1 MTDSPPQP
9 ASPTIAPRAMWTV
22 WALSL
27 LIALGLRVLGPSD
40 LGQNL
45 DQSKTIAFTLD
56 MVHNGRWALPR
67 DGTGEPTRKPP
78 MINWLGAPVI
88 ALGLHSE
95 PALKLPALLS
105 GIATAL
111 LILAAGRILLPRLC
125 GDADDDPPSVCEA
138 CDVALAAHAPAL
150 ALLASCAWLA
160 SISSVKHIYFMRPDI
175 LFTALLTGA
184 WAVSLRLLAPKPP
197 RRARLWALLF
207 WALGAG
213 AILTKGPLAF
223 VLPVYL
229 LLHVVLISPMGQRRT
244 MLTRLGWWWGWLVLL
259 APPLIWLYF
268 AHQSDAEHVR
278 RALLGEELGSRV
290 GRGGLGGV
298 LETAAALPGYL
309 AERFAPW
316 SILAIL
322 AIVFPPSAR
331 LRRHPMGPASL
342 WALCVLGATVL
353 FAMNSGSYMMPAYPP
368 LALLGVYALCRIIA
382 TKRRPNM
389 SRAIRSIA
397 ALALLCVTLVALRE
411 ATGSRGA
418 KDRTGEH
425 LKAFARRAQQI
436 VGDDAVLFE
445 RMGDLPVAS
454 LMGRAQPG
462 EIVIPGGAVW
472 VIRPTL
478 PNPQTSLEFASEP
491 IVTHD
496 PETGVPN
503 DGAITIGLYRRLPP
517 R

>member
-1 MTDSPPQP
+1 MSESLPDSQPKPAPP
-9 ASPTIAPRAMWTV
+9 ARLIRAAWIV
-22 WALSL
+22 WALTL
-27 LIALGLRVLGPSD
+27 LIALGFRVLGPSD

-67 DGTGEPTRKPP
+67 DGLGEATRKPP
-78 MINWLGAPVI
+78 MVNWLGAPAV

-105 GIATAL
+105 GVATAL
-111 LILAAGRILLPRLC
+111 LIIIAGRVLLPRLALEP
-125 GDADDDPPSVCEA
+125 ADD
-138 CDVALAAHAPAL
+138 CDAALAMHTPAV
-150 ALLASCAWLA
+150 ALLASSAWLA

-184 WAVSLRLLAPKPP
+184 WVVALVLLAPRAP
-197 RRARLWALLF
+197 RHARRWALLL

-213 AILTKGPLAF
+213 AILTKGPLAL
-223 VLPVYL
+223 VLPAYL
-229 LLHVVLISPMGQRRT
+229 LLHIILITPRGQRAQ
-244 MLTRLGWWWGWLVLL
+244 MLSRLGWWWGWLVLI

-268 AHQSDAEHVR
+268 AHQTDAEHVR

-290 GRGGLGGV
+290 GRGGLGGIF
-298 LETAAALPGYL
+298 ETAAALPGYL

-331 LRRHPMGPASL
+331 LRRHPMGPATL

-353 FAMNSGSYMMPAYPP
+353 FAMNSGSYMMPAYPA
-368 LALLGVYALCRIIA
+368 LALLGVYALCRIVA
-382 TKRRPNM
+382 TKTKPRM
-389 SRAIRSIA
+389 DRAIRFTA

-411 ATGSRGA
+411 ATVSRGA

-425 LKAFARRAQQI
+425 LKAFARQAQQI
-436 VGDDAVLFE
+436 VADDPVLFE
-445 RMGDLPVAS
+445 RMGDLPVPS
-454 LMGRAQPG
+454 LMGRSQPG
-462 EIVIPGGAVW
+462 EIVIPGGAQW
-472 VIRPTL
+472 VIRPTQ
-478 PNPQTSLEFASEP
+478 PNPQTTLELTSEP

-496 PETGVPN
+496 PDTGIPN
-503 DGAITIGLYRRLPP
+503 DGAITLGLYRYIAAH
-517 R
+517 